1 MKRGTKI
8 TLFTLVIAAGIGLT
22 VWLASRARKKEADG
36 ADAGAGVV
44 PLRYGSRGEEVK
56 QVQYAENVLLARLP
70 GEYDFAPLTV
80 DGIWGDKTDHALRM
94 TFLANM
100 SNVAIT
106 KDRYDYIVSTL
117 REGDGQ

>member
-1 MKRGTKI
+1 MTSGTKA
-8 TLFTLVIAAGIGLT
+8 TLFTLVVAAGIGLT
-22 VWLASRARKKEADG
+22 VWLASRARKKEGEDTDDSAF
-36 ADAGAGVV
+36 

-56 QVQYAENVLLARLP
+56 QVQYAVNVLLARLP

-100 SNVAIT
+100 TEVMIT
-106 KDRYDYIVSTL
+106 KEKYNVIIGTL
-117 REGDGQ
+117 AS